1 MLESWRRLP
10 GVERLEGAGH
20 AALTFDDGPDP
31 DATPAVLDALDAAGI
46 AATFFVVGEQLARHH
61 AIARE
66 ARDRG
71 HRLALHGATHP
82 HHDEL
87 SPAAA
92 RDEVARGVGA
102 FEAAVGE
109 RATLF
114 RPPYGRFS
122 EHSHEAC
129 LKLGLAPV
137 YWSAWGEDWEPIP
150 AARIAEL
157 VARDLGPGAIVLLHD
172 SARYAS
178 RPTALPTAE
187 AVTLIAA
194 AANDAG
200 VTFGPM
206 DGPPHGG

>member
-10 GVERLEGAGH
+10 GLERLDAGH
-20 AALTFDDGPDP
+20 AALTFDDGPDS
-31 DATPAVLDALDAAGI
+31 DSTPAVLEALDRAGVT
-46 AATFFVVGEQLARHH
+46 ATFFVVGEQLARHH

-66 ARDRG
+66 ARARG
-71 HRLALHGATHP
+71 HQLALHGASHP
-82 HHDEL
+82 RHHEL
-87 SPAAA
+87 SPTAA
-92 RDEVARGVGA
+92 RDEVARAVGA

-129 LKLGLAPV
+129 LTLGLEPV
-137 YWSAWGEDWEPIP
+137 YWSAWGADWEPIP
-150 AARIAEL
+150 APRIADL
-157 VARDLGPGAIVLLHD
+157 ALRDLAPGAVVVLHD

-187 AVTLIAA
+187 AVPLIAA
-194 AANDAG
+194 GAAERGIPLASLA
-200 VTFGPM
+200 
-206 DGPPHGG
+206 GPPSGG